1 MKAIV
6 RAAIATAITGVLI
19 YVFISYTQNRADQ
32 AIAEGWDLS
41 RAFRVQII
49 LAFLIRRS
57 WWFFTAFFGL
67 SYWLIFHLL
76 DDDRA

>member
-41 RAFRVQII
+41 RAFRVQIR
-49 LAFLIRRS
+49 LAFLIRRI

-67 SYWLIFHLL
+67 SYWLIFQLL